1 MGLELLGAAEQ
12 FGTTGPALVDAGG
25 LGVGVLTGER
35 TLGAGATQDVEFLR
49 VELLAPLVIAELD
62 ARLLGLRSHA
72 STLARSRSGVSHAG
86 SILSSILFSALASS
100 KRKYSTLNPPI
111 SNSDQPYVIFKYSSG
126 RQMDIQLN
134 SSQ

>member
-12 FGTTGPALVDAGG
+12 FGTTSPALVDAGG

-35 TLGAGATQDVEFLR
+35 AFGPGATQDVEFLR

-72 STLARSRSGVSHAG
+72 STLARSRLGVSHAG
-86 SILSSILFSALASS
+86 SIPSSNLFSDLAS
-100 KRKYSTLNPPI
+100 R
-111 SNSDQPYVIFKYSSG
+111 
-126 RQMDIQLN
+126 
-134 SSQ
+134 